1 MVKEPLPGGDNDRF
15 AKIFERLAKL
25 PAGHKPR
32 CLASIIFPFVVPHLR
47 IKLPGN
53 CCLIQSQT
61 IEGNDGGRINI
72 IPSLF
77 LGVWLSP

>member
-1 MVKEPLPGGDNDRF
+1 MGVAAQILEDVWRQLF
-15 AKIFERLAKL
+15 
-25 PAGHKPR
+25 
-32 CLASIIFPFVVPHLR
+32 FPIVVPHLR